1 VKAIC
6 SWCQA
11 EGMPADLGDRE
22 PLEDL
27 GETHGLCQR
36 HLSLLLAEARP
47 QSASAIRLLIVVDT
61 GDLSL
66 YEHLTLAMVEVAGV
80 TVLMDRRHS
89 ERRGWARWVARDRR
103 QVARRRPRSVLQ
115 SMACTFVRLG

>member
-1 VKAIC
+1 MKAIC

-11 EGMPADLGDRE
+11 EGVPADLGDRE
-22 PLEDL
+22 PLEDS

-36 HLSLLLAEARP
+36 HLTLLLSDART
-47 QSASAIRLLIVVDT
+47 QLTSAIRLLIVVNP

-80 TVLMDRRHS
+80 SVMMERRGS
-89 ERRGWARWVARDRR
+89 ERRGGGRWMARDRR
-103 QVARRRPRSVLQ
+103 QVARRRSRNVTQ
-115 SMACTFVRLG
+115 SMACTFVRLA